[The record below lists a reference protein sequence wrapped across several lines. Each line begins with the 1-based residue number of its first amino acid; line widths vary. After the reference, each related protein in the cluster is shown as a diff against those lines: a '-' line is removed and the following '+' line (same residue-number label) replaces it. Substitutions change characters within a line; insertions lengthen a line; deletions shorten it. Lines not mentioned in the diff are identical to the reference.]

1 MNKEIYRRKIVI
13 INVGIST
20 KYGTPGPIFKDGT
33 FKFVPISESHPSDL
47 TPTYENLG
55 VGKWAP
61 EPDMFAHYDPE
72 FRTMTFGDY
81 EFNENGERNIRV
93 ANALK
98 LNPKDFLFFF
108 ASLANK
114 RHRKLR
120 KTTGLYVIGF
130 FEIRQI
136 LPYREAR
143 LSTLVKQNAHRLRS
157 KDSGYTIWK
166 GTKSS
171 GLLEYAVPMKRRNVD
186 KYLRT
191 SSGKHLPWESKDKN
205 GRPRTELEIINS
217 ATRASRLILRKHRE
231 KFWEVVLKYNPN
243 LFAGKSF

>member
-1 MNKEIYRRKIVI
+1 MNKEIHRRKIVI

-20 KYGTPGPIFKDGT
+20 KYGLPGPIFKDGT
-33 FKFVPISESHPSDL
+33 FKYVPIPESHPSDL
-47 TPTYENLG
+47 TPIYANLG

-61 EPDMFAHYDPE
+61 SPDMFAHYDPE
-72 FRTMTFGDY
+72 FKTMTFGDY
-81 EFNENGERNIRV
+81 EFNEKGGRNIRV
-93 ANALK
+93 ANALN
-98 LNPKDFLFFF
+98 LEPKDFLFFF

-114 RHRKLR
+114 RDRRLC

-130 FEIRQI
+130 FEIRKI

-157 KDSGYTIWK
+157 NDSGYTIWK

-171 GLLEYAVPMKRRNVD
+171 GLLECAVPMSRRNVD
-186 KYLRT
+186 KFLRT
-191 SSGKHLPWESKDKN
+191 SSRELLPWGSTDKN